1 MKHRKPRPDNKKSA
15 PLWMVTFSD
24 LVTLILVFFILLFSM
39 SQIDMVKFKALADS
53 FRERQILEFYPSIIK
68 TENPPTQP
76 DIQSNTDQ
84 NQDGKDD
91 LDNLV
96 EEVQN
101 YLEVNELSDVAV
113 ATRTERGVVLVL
125 QEQVLFASGE
135 ATILPQA
142 YAFMDKVGE
151 LLTSIPNMV
160 KVEGH
165 TDNRPISTSRYPSNW
180 ELSSARSS
188 SVIRFLLEQHG
199 LEPERF
205 IAVGYGDTR
214 PIVPNTTEENWLK
227 NRRVELIISDPSYE
241 SITEPGQ

>member
-1 MKHRKPRPDNKKSA
+1 
-15 PLWMVTFSD
+15 
-24 LVTLILVFFILLFSM
+24 M

-53 FRERQILEFYPSIIK
+53 FRERQILEFYPSIIRM
-68 TENPPTQP
+68 ENPSTQP
-76 DIQSNTDQ
+76 DIESDTDQ

-96 EEVQN
+96 QEVQD
-101 YLEVNELSDVAV
+101 YLESNELSDVAV

-142 YAFMDKVGE
+142 YPFMNKVGE
-151 LLTSIPNMV
+151 LLDTIPNMV

-165 TDNRPISTSRYPSNW
+165 TDNRPIATSRYPSNW
-180 ELSSARSS
+180 ELSAARSS
-188 SVIRFLLEQHG
+188 SVIRYLLDEHG
-199 LEPERF
+199 LQSERF

-214 PIVPNTTEENWLK
+214 PLVPNTTEENWLK

-241 SITEPGQ
+241 SVVEPGQ